1 MLILRVTTWGASF
14 ASEYLDED
22 LLYDLRES
30 LLLLLLLNLPSDL
43 DFKLVLIL
51 FLLAL
56 LSFLSSLFLKAIYAL
71 DDK

>member
-43 DFKLVLIL
+43 DLKLVLIL

-56 LSFLSSLFLKAIYAL
+56 LSFLSSLFLKAVYTL